1 MGGMVRAA
9 VAGGEG
15 GEMLQFRDQ
24 KKKQTRAWHGYLFR
38 LCMCFLFSLITFILV
53 YILLLGRCFN
63 FSSDGER
70 KTCSSVTKDETVTCK
85 LNTS

>member
-1 MGGMVRAA
+1 
-9 VAGGEG
+9 
-15 GEMLQFRDQ
+15 
-24 KKKQTRAWHGYLFR
+24 
-38 LCMCFLFSLITFILV
+38 V